1 MQVFVEHPEVLVGS
15 SYEPASTLIK
25 TKVERSQEEEDAL
38 TIVCSSSGTSCYL
51 ARDLDEKE
59 RLFGV
64 GASLGSFTLP
74 LHQSRLHR
82 QKPLVRRRGCI
93 LNNDPDHTTVVE
105 QHDILFLTVSFH
117 YKNIGT

>member
-1 MQVFVEHPEVLVGS
+1 M
-15 SYEPASTLIK
+15 K
-25 TKVERSQEEEDAL
+25 TKAERSEEAEEAL

-64 GASLGSFTLP
+64 GASLGSFALP

-82 QKPLVRRRGCI
+82 QKPLVGGKGG
-93 LNNDPDHTTVVE
+93 PA
-105 QHDILFLTVSFH
+105 S
-117 YKNIGT
+117 